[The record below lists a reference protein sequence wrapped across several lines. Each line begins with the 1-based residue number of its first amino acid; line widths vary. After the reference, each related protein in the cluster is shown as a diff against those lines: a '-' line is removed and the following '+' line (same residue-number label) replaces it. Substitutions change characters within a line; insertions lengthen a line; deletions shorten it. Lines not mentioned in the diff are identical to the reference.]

1 MRWCTKRFGCINL
14 PSILMP
20 GTRRGSQELSSP
32 YKLAARGTSSPAGG
46 CASATNAL
54 GSRPKQADRMGR
66 EPACRIGG
74 AISIVYLEEKGTALC
89 AIDMIQARAQVL
101 RLSTRS
107 RKEARLLPSGA
118 CATRRRRP
126 SPPRPSPA
134 ARRIARPASPPA
146 APRRGRGGGGR

>member
-32 YKLAARGTSSPAGG
+32 YKLAARGTSSPPGG

-101 RLSTRS
+101 RLPTRS
-107 RKEARLLPSGA
+107 RKEARHLPLGA
-118 CATRRRRP
+118 
-126 SPPRPSPA
+126 
-134 ARRIARPASPPA
+134 PPA
-146 APRRGRGGGGR
+146 LSQISDPAYKRALLISEL